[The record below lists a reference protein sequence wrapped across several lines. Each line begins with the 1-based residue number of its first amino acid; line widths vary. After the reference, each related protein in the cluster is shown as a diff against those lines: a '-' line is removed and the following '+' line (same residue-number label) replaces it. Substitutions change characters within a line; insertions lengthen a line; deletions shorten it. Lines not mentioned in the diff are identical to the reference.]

1 MFSLADRGDL
11 KQTDKLYSQVQPP
24 LDKDKKKKKVAA
36 VLTKAPSKDEKS
48 SKEKT
53 EVLQSPYHNN

>member
-1 MFSLADRGDL
+1 M
-11 KQTDKLYSQVQPP
+11 QPP

-36 VLTKAPSKDEKS
+36 LLTKAASKDEKG

-53 EVLQSPYHNN
+53 EVL